1 MDNFWLVAGALV
13 VGWHWFV
20 MHNLDGL
27 LRKRLLLGSFGTGDH
42 DRTCR
47 GLLHRLILSKFFNIF
62 GRHLLVNFFVL
73 LILWGLVLDNPHP
86 AHLRSRRVTSLE
98 LRRLIGHVDASKMD
112 FE

>member
-1 MDNFWLVAGALV
+1 MYNFHHQVLEDYLSEDKVHQFVLCLFLGLMDNFWLVAGALV

-73 LILWGLVLDNPHP
+73 LI
-86 AHLRSRRVTSLE
+86 
-98 LRRLIGHVDASKMD
+98 
-112 FE
+112 